1 MIFASFAKKLL
12 FTFVLSA
19 VSLGAYSQTIKLGW
33 NGDISASPSAQGGQ
47 GAVLGLQAALDDV
60 NAAGGILNRKC
71 ELVVRDDLAQPSK
84 SIQNMVDLIDNE
96 KVVAVFGPTNSG
108 NALAWKNIPNQKK
121 IPVIGTNATATDITK
136 PTGPE
141 NYMFRVSGVDRE
153 QAAGLMAYIK
163 KGGISKKVGY
173 MAETT
178 GYGQG
183 GLKDVQEIGIL
194 QGIQPVDVE
203 KFAVSDTDMTSQ
215 LGKLKAEGVDTIV
228 VWAQPTPLAHLFR
241 SMEKIN
247 YFPMTLTSWG
257 ADQQAFADTAGK
269 ALAERPLFMRTISE
283 DLSPRQKKLFDRLSP
298 KLGSPSAFSNAAQAY
313 DSVMLLTKAITQAGS
328 TDGPKVRDAL
338 ENLQSPYEGVM
349 KTYVTPFSKTQH
361 EALGSKDYLFIKWK
375 DGKLVRYSDNVTKSL
390 KDDDYKR

>member
-1 MIFASFAKKLL
+1 
-12 FTFVLSA
+12 
-19 VSLGAYSQTIKLGW
+19 
-33 NGDISASPSAQGGQ
+33 
-47 GAVLGLQAALDDV
+47 
-60 NAAGGILNRKC
+60 
-71 ELVVRDDLAQPSK
+71 
-84 SIQNMVDLIDNE
+84 
-96 KVVAVFGPTNSG
+96 
-108 NALAWKNIPNQKK
+108 
-121 IPVIGTNATATDITK
+121 
-136 PTGPE
+136 
-141 NYMFRVSGVDRE
+141 
-153 QAAGLMAYIK
+153 
-163 KGGISKKVGY
+163 

>member
-1 MIFASFAKKLL
+1 MGS
-12 FTFVLSA
+12 
-19 VSLGAYSQTIKLGW
+19 
-33 NGDISASPSAQGGQ
+33 
-47 GAVLGLQAALDDV
+47 
-60 NAAGGILNRKC
+60 
-71 ELVVRDDLAQPSK
+71 
-84 SIQNMVDLIDNE
+84 
-96 KVVAVFGPTNSG
+96 
-108 NALAWKNIPNQKK
+108 
-121 IPVIGTNATATDITK
+121 
-136 PTGPE
+136 E

-153 QAAGLMAYIK
+153 QAAGLMAYVK
-163 KGGISKKVGY
+163 KGGTSKKVGY

-183 GLKDVQEIGIL
+183 GLKDVREIGEL
-194 QGIQPVDVE
+194 QGIKPVDVE

-313 DSVMLLTKAITQAGS
+313 DSVMLLSKAITQAGT
-328 TDGPKVRDAL
+328 TDGPKVREAL
-338 ENLQSPYEGVM
+338 ETLQSPYEGVM
-349 KTYVTPFSKTQH
+349 KTYVKPFSKTQH
-361 EALGSKDYLFIKWK
+361 EALGSTDYLFIKWK
-375 DGKLVRYSDNVTKSL
+375 DGKLVRYSDNVVKSL
-390 KDDDYKR
+390 KDNDYKR